1 MAFAPPRVFI
11 VGPSGSGKSTLAQ
24 RLADRLEYRAV
35 DVDAEIEAR
44 LAMSIG
50 EFIPRYGEPAFRAI
64 ESQVLVEACPAERV
78 VVATGGGVVLDPANW
93 TAMRPNSAI
102 VALMAEPEVLAARVS
117 RHTQIAGASATRP
130 LLAGDAVERLR
141 GQLAVRGPL
150 YAHADVTIQTDQLT
164 PEEICEQVCKLL
176 PRLAE
181 PGRPA
186 LLSMA
191 TPTERSDIHVAA
203 GALQHAP
210 SIVSQRWPQ
219 ARRIWIVSDS
229 NVAEA
234 WAEPV
239 KQLFAVQGFDVRL
252 LVVPPGEASK
262 SLAQVAELCELLTT
276 SLVSRRDVVVALG
289 GGVIGDVA
297 GFVAAIA
304 LRGLPLVQLPT
315 SLLAMV
321 DSSVGGKTGVNT
333 SGGKNMVGAFY
344 QPGLVVI
351 DPVFLSTL
359 PSEEL
364 SSGLA
369 EVIKHA
375 VIQPSTPYGGE
386 TLMRR
391 LEATLTLDQLDQESL
406 ANVIAIN
413 VSIKHSVV
421 QADERETG
429 LRMILNFGHT
439 AGHAIEADGF
449 RYRHG
454 EAVGLGM
461 LVAAR
466 ISELLS
472 RTGPDLRGAL
482 DELLREAGL
491 PTRLDGD
498 AERII
503 TAMARDKKNLDGSQR
518 WILPCAEGGVEIVA
532 GVALPL
538 VRAALESVGAR

>member
-1 MAFAPPRVFI
+1 
-11 VGPSGSGKSTLAQ
+11 
-24 RLADRLEYRAV
+24 
-35 DVDAEIEAR
+35 
-44 LAMSIG
+44 
-50 EFIPRYGEPAFRAI
+50 
-64 ESQVLVEACPAERV
+64 
-78 VVATGGGVVLDPANW
+78 
-93 TAMRPNSAI
+93 
-102 VALMAEPEVLAARVS
+102 
-117 RHTQIAGASATRP
+117 
-130 LLAGDAVERLR
+130 
-141 GQLAVRGPL
+141 
-150 YAHADVTIQTDQLT
+150 
-164 PEEICEQVCKLL
+164 
-176 PRLAE
+176 
-181 PGRPA
+181 
-186 LLSMA
+186 
-191 TPTERSDIHVAA
+191 
-203 GALQHAP
+203 
-210 SIVSQRWPQ
+210 
-219 ARRIWIVSDS
+219 
-229 NVAEA
+229 
-234 WAEPV
+234 
-239 KQLFAVQGFDVRL
+239 
-252 LVVPPGEASK
+252 
-262 SLAQVAELCELLTT
+262 
-276 SLVSRRDVVVALG
+276 
-289 GGVIGDVA
+289 
-297 GFVAAIA
+297 
-304 LRGLPLVQLPT
+304 
-315 SLLAMV
+315 MV